1 MSQSFT
7 FRLFMVHGQAA
18 QKPTTNHISEC
29 VCLKLYKMYL
39 QARDRPQDAAEKRL
53 PIPQAIVR
61 RYTHIKMLLENSHK
75 QHHCVCIVR
84 CLQYT
89 ITRDTITIRV

>member
-18 QKPTTNHISEC
+18 QKPTTNRISEC

-39 QARDRPQDAAEKRL
+39 QARDRPQDAAGKRL

-61 RYTHIKMLLENSHK
+61 RYTHIKMLLEDSRNVVK
-75 QHHCVCIVR
+75 NTNLVLV
-84 CLQYT
+84 T
-89 ITRDTITIRV
+89 INNTTVSAW